1 MAESQE
7 KHLFSY
13 QEVAEALV
21 KKQGLHEG
29 RWALYFEFG
38 ISAANFNTKEG
49 GQELVPAAI
58 VPLQSIGLLRAKDEN
73 NLTVDAAVVNP
84 KGKDAATTEEGR
96 AAPKTKR
103 KEGKSK

>member
-1 MAESQE
+1 MAETQE

-29 RWALYFEFG
+29 LWSVYFEFG
-38 ISAANFNTKEG
+38 IGAANFNTKEG
-49 GQELVPAAI
+49 GKELVPAAI
-58 VPLQSIGLLRAKDEN
+58 VPLQSMGLLRATEEN

-84 KGKDAATTEEGR
+84 KAESATATK
-96 AAPKTKR
+96 KTKL
-103 KEGKSK
+103 KSKRKDT